1 MRTRTTILIGALLL
15 ASSALAGAQ
24 DAGETPSAAT
34 TAQAAAQTLPAAP
47 TQTAPPVTKASPD
60 IPIASAPKIGTID
73 FGFRGTNVN
82 GDSSR
87 YNRFRDWRDGG
98 YLSGF
103 RFEKVTEGTVL
114 HAEANNVGYRDQR
127 YFAEYEAIGKIKVN
141 GEWNEIPLFISD
153 DTRTL
158 YTVSKSGTFTV
169 DDSIQRG
176 IESGATT
183 LANVIGQASP
193 FDARTQRNTGLF
205 NLTYAASR
213 DVDVK
218 LAVRNSLRDGYNLQ
232 SLNFGFSNTIESEV
246 PLNDRTTDVK
256 AAIEFANAKGLL
268 SVGYNG
274 SWYNNEINAYRF
286 DNPIRYTDIVGGPS
300 LGQMSTWP
308 SNSMQTVNVNGRYGL
323 PGRTKASAAISVGN
337 SSQNQAL
344 LAATVNTALVAPTLE
359 RTSAEAEAKTLSMVY
374 TVNSRPAE
382 YLWLNAKYRYY
393 DYDTRTPAF
402 FISSM
407 VVADNTLGA
416 AKESEPL
423 DIKRQ
428 TLDLDAS
435 YTPFQFAS
443 LNFGYSREDAD
454 RTFRIYEKT
463 AENIIRASIDSTG
476 NQYFT
481 VRAVIEKSSRTGSG
495 DDFEM
500 LAEIGEQTAMRHFDI
515 ANRDRTRSS
524 LILQVTPVAVLGFNA
539 SVATGHD
546 DYSESYF
553 GLRDNKNHSYSLGF
567 NLVPKDSIN
576 FGVEYVYE
584 KYAAVQWSRTSNPLP
599 SPSFDDPSRD
609 WGIDSS
615 DKVNTVTANLDL
627 IKTFPKTDIRF
638 GFDLSD
644 GKSTYVYNLGPN
656 STVLTG
662 INYGPGNV
670 FNPIPIVQL
679 APNRTKLTTGRADLQ
694 YFVRANVALGAGYWY
709 EEYRSEDFSLNG
721 TTINQLNLPSAI
733 LSGYY
738 YRPYT
743 GQTVWLRM
751 SYLW

>member
-1 MRTRTTILIGALLL
+1 MRTRTTILIGALL
-15 ASSALAGAQ
+15 ASSAALAAAQ
-24 DAGETPSAAT
+24 DKAAT
-34 TAQAAAQTLPAAP
+34 SPNASAQAAVAAP
-47 TQTAPPVTKASPD
+47 AQGASTARSTPD
-60 IPIASAPKIGTID
+60 TPAPSGPKLGTID
-73 FGFRGTNVN
+73 FGFRGASVD
-82 GDSSR
+82 GDASR
-87 YNRFRDWRDGG
+87 YYRFKDWRDGG
-98 YLSGF
+98 YLSGL
-103 RFEKVTEGTVL
+103 RFEKVSETTL
-114 HAEANNVGYRDQR
+114 WHAEANNVGYRDQR
-127 YFAEYEAIGKIKVN
+127 YFGEFQSIGKLKVN

-153 DTRTL
+153 DTKTL
-158 YTVSKSGTFTV
+158 YTVSKTGVFTIN
-169 DDSIQRG
+169 DDIQRG

-183 LANVIGQASP
+183 LANVIGQASL
-193 FDARTQRNTGLF
+193 FNARTQRDTALF
-205 NLTYAASR
+205 NVTYSATR
-213 DVDVK
+213 DIDLK
-218 LAVRNSLRDGYNLQ
+218 FNVRNSLRDGYNLQ
-232 SLNFGFSNTIESEV
+232 SLNFGFSNTIESQV

-274 SWYNNEINAYRF
+274 SWYNNQITAYRF
-286 DNPIRYTDIVGGPS
+286 DNPLRYTDIVGGPS

-308 SNSMQTVNVNGRYGL
+308 SNDMQTVNVNGRYVL
-323 PGRTKASAAISVGN
+323 PGRTKASAAISVGK

-344 LAATVNTALVAPTLE
+344 LPATVNTALVAPTLE
-359 RTSAEAEAKTLSMVY
+359 RSTAEAEARTLSMVY
-374 TVNSRPAE
+374 TVNSRPND

-393 DYDTRTPAF
+393 DYDTRTPPF
-402 FISSM
+402 SISSM

-428 TLDLDAS
+428 TVDLDAS
-435 YTPFQFAS
+435 YTPFQYAS
-443 LNFGYSREDAD
+443 LNFGYSHDDSD

-463 AENIIRASIDSTG
+463 AENVLRASIDSTG

-481 VRAVIEKSSRTGSG
+481 VRAVIEKSTRKGSG
-495 DDFEM
+495 DDFEL
-500 LAEIGEQTAMRHFDI
+500 LAEIGEQTGMRHFDI
-515 ANRDRTRSS
+515 ADRDRTRSS
-524 LILQVTPVAVLGFNA
+524 VILTVTPVAALGFNA

-553 GLRDNKNHSYSLGF
+553 GLRDNKNNSYSLGF
-567 NLVPKDSIN
+567 DLVPRDTVT
-576 FGVEYVYE
+576 FGVEYVHE
-584 KYAAVQWSRTSNPLP
+584 KYTALQWSRTSNPLP

-609 WGIDSS
+609 WGIDSG
-615 DKVNTVTANLDL
+615 DKVDTVTANLDL
-627 IKTFPKTDIRF
+627 IKTLPKTDIRI

-656 STVLTG
+656 STILTG

-670 FNPIPIVQL
+670 FAPIPVVQL
-679 APNRTKLTTGRADLQ
+679 SPNRTKLTTGRADVQ

-709 EEYRSEDFSLNG
+709 EQYRSQDFSLNG

>member
-1 MRTRTTILIGALLL
+1 MRTRTMILIGALLL
-15 ASSALAGAQ
+15 ASAALAAAQ
-24 DAGETPSAAT
+24 DPGATPSAANP
-34 TAQAAAQTLPAAP
+34 QTVAAP
-47 TQTAPPVTKASPD
+47 TQSTPTARPSPD
-60 IPIASAPKIGTID
+60 IPASATPKLGTID
-73 FGFRGTNVN
+73 FGFRGTDVN

-87 YNRFRDWRDGG
+87 YYRFKDWRDGG
-98 YLSGF
+98 YLSGL
-103 RFEKVTEGTVL
+103 RFERVTADTL
-114 HAEANNVGYRDQR
+114 WHAEASNVGYRDQR
-127 YFAEYEAIGKIKVN
+127 YFAEFQSIGKLKVD

-153 DTRTL
+153 DTKTL
-158 YTVSKSGTFTV
+158 YTVSKSGVFTI
-169 DDSIQRG
+169 DDSIQKG

-183 LANVIGQASP
+183 LNNVIGQASL
-193 FDARTQRNTGLF
+193 FNARTQRDTALF
-205 NLTYAASR
+205 NLTYSASR
-213 DVDVK
+213 DIDVK
-218 LAVRNSLRDGYNLQ
+218 FAVRNSLRDGYNLQ

-274 SWYNNEINAYRF
+274 SWYNNQINAYRF
-286 DNPIRYTDIVGGPS
+286 DNPLRYTDIVGGPS

-308 SNSMQTVNVNGRYGL
+308 SNDMQTVNLNGRYGL

-337 SSQNQAL
+337 STQNQAL
-344 LAATVNTALVAPTLE
+344 LPATVNTALVAPVLE
-359 RTSAEAEAKTLSMVY
+359 RSSAEAEARTLSMVY
-374 TVNSRPAE
+374 TLNSRPSE

-393 DYDTRTPAF
+393 DYDTRTPSF

-435 YTPFQFAS
+435 YTPFQYAS
-443 LNFGYSREDAD
+443 LNFGYTRDDAD

-463 AENIIRASIDSTG
+463 TEDIFRASIDSTG

-481 VRAVIEKSSRTGSG
+481 VRAVIEKSTRKGSG
-495 DDFEM
+495 EDFEM
-500 LAEIGEQTAMRHFDI
+500 LAEIGEQTALRHFDI

-524 LILQVTPVAVLGFNA
+524 LILTVTPIAALGFNA
-539 SVATGHD
+539 SLATGHD
-546 DYSESYF
+546 DYGESYF
-553 GLRDNKNHSYSLGF
+553 GLRDNKNDSYSLGVD
-567 NLVPKDSIN
+567 LVPRDTVI
-576 FGVEYVYE
+576 FGVEYVHE
-584 KYAAVQWSRTSNPLP
+584 KYTAVQWSRTSNPLP
-599 SPSFDDPSRD
+599 SPSFNDPSRD
-609 WGIDSS
+609 WGIDSN
-615 DKVNTVTANLDL
+615 DKVDTVTANLDF
-627 IKTFPKTDIRF
+627 IKTIPKTDIRF

-644 GKSTYVYNLGPN
+644 GHSTYVYNLGPN
-656 STVLTG
+656 STIPTG
-662 INYGPGNV
+662 VNYGPGNV
-670 FNPIPIVQL
+670 INPIPVVQL
-679 APNRTKLTTGRADLQ
+679 APNTTKLTTGRADVQ

-709 EEYRSEDFSLNG
+709 EEYRSQDFSLNG

-743 GQTVWLRM
+743 AQTLWLRM

>member
-1 MRTRTTILIGALLL
+1 MRTRMVILIGALLL
-15 ASSALAGAQ
+15 TSAALASAQ
-24 DAGETPSAAT
+24 DNGTTPSPANAQAT
-34 TAQAAAQTLPAAP
+34 TPAP
-47 TQTAPPVTKASPD
+47 TQGAPTARPSPD
-60 IPIASAPKIGTID
+60 IPGTSTPRLGTID
-73 FGFRGTNVN
+73 FGFRNSSVD
-82 GDSSR
+82 GDASR
-87 YNRFRDWRDGG
+87 YYRFKDWREGA
-98 YLSGF
+98 YLSGL
-103 RFEKVTEGTVL
+103 RFENVTENTL
-114 HAEANNVGYRDQR
+114 WHAEANNVGYRDQR
-127 YFAEYEAIGKIKVN
+127 YFAEFQSIGKLKLD

-153 DTRTL
+153 DTKTL
-158 YTVSKSGTFTV
+158 YTVSKTGQFTI
-169 DDSIQRG
+169 DDNIQRG

-183 LANVIGQASP
+183 IAGVINQALP
-193 FDARTQRNTGLF
+193 FNARTQRDNALF
-205 NLTYAASR
+205 NLTYSATR
-213 DVDVK
+213 DIDVK
-218 LAVRNSLRDGYNLQ
+218 VAVRNSMRDGYNLQ

-268 SVGYNG
+268 SVGYDG
-274 SWYNNEINAYRF
+274 SWYNNQINAYRF
-286 DNPIRYTDIVGGPS
+286 DNPLRYTDISGGPS
-300 LGQMSTWP
+300 IGQMSTWP
-308 SNSMQTVNVNGRYGL
+308 SNTMQMVNLNGRYGL
-323 PGRTKASAAISVGN
+323 PGRTRASAAISVGN

-344 LAATVNTALVAPTLE
+344 LPATVNTALVAPVLE
-359 RTSAEAEAKTLSMVY
+359 RSTAEAEARTLSMVY
-374 TVNSRPAE
+374 TLNSRPTE

-393 DYDTRTPAF
+393 DYDTRTPSF

-443 LNFGYSREDAD
+443 LNFGYTHEEGD

-463 AENIIRASIDSTG
+463 AENTIRASIDSTA

-481 VRAVIEKSSRTGSG
+481 VRAVVEKSSRTGSG
-495 DDFEM
+495 DDFEL
-500 LAEIGEQTAMRHFDI
+500 LAEIGEQTSLRHFDI

-524 LILQVTPVAVLGFNA
+524 VIVTVMPVAALGFNA
-539 SVATGHD
+539 SLATGHD

-553 GLRDNKNHSYSLGF
+553 GLRDNKNNSYSLGVD
-567 NLVPKDSIN
+567 LVPRDTVTL
-576 FGVEYVYE
+576 GVEYVHE
-584 KYAAVQWSRTSNPLP
+584 KYTAVQWSRTANPRP

-609 WGIDSS
+609 WGIDSN
-615 DKVNTVTANLDL
+615 DKVDTVTANLDFV
-627 IKTFPKTDIRF
+627 KTIPKTDIRF

-656 STVLTG
+656 STILTG
-662 INYGPGNV
+662 VNYGPGNV
-670 FNPIPIVQL
+670 FNPIPVVQL
-679 APNRTKLTTGRADLQ
+679 APNKTRLTTGRADVR
-694 YFVRANVALGAGYWY
+694 YFVRPNVALGVGYWY

>member
-1 MRTRTTILIGALLL
+1 MRTRTMILIGALLL
-15 ASSALAGAQ
+15 AFAAL
-24 DAGETPSAAT
+24 
-34 TAQAAAQTLPAAP
+34 AAAQEAGVTPPAASAQTVAASTQGAP
-47 TQTAPPVTKASPD
+47 TARPSPD
-60 IPIASAPKIGTID
+60 IPATPGPKLGTID
-73 FGFRGTNVN
+73 FGFRGTNVD

-87 YNRFRDWRDGG
+87 YYRFKDWRDGG
-98 YLSGF
+98 YLSGL
-103 RFEKVTEGTVL
+103 RFERVTADTL
-114 HAEANNVGYRDQR
+114 WHAEANNVGYRDQR
-127 YFAEYEAIGKIKVN
+127 YFAEFQAIGKLKVD

-153 DTRTL
+153 DTKTL
-158 YTVSKSGTFTV
+158 YTVSKTGQFTI
-169 DDSIQRG
+169 DDNIQKG
-176 IESGATT
+176 IESGATNI
-183 LANVIGQASP
+183 AGVINQALP
-193 FDARTQRNTGLF
+193 FNARTQRDNALF
-205 NLTYAASR
+205 NLTYSATR
-213 DVDVK
+213 DIDVK
-218 LAVRNSLRDGYNLQ
+218 FAVRNSMRDGYNLQ

-274 SWYNNEINAYRF
+274 SWYNNQINAYRF
-286 DNPIRYTDIVGGPS
+286 DNPLRYTDISGGPS
-300 LGQMSTWP
+300 VGQMSTWP
-308 SNSMQTVNVNGRYGL
+308 SNDMQTVNLNGRYGL

-337 SSQNQAL
+337 STQNQAL
-344 LAATVNTALVAPTLE
+344 LPATVNTALVAPVLE
-359 RTSAEAEAKTLSMVY
+359 RSTAEAEARTLAMVY
-374 TVNSRPAE
+374 TLNSRPTE
-382 YLWLNAKYRYY
+382 YLWLNARYRYY
-393 DYDTRTPAF
+393 DYDTRTPSF

-435 YTPFQFAS
+435 YTPIQYAS
-443 LNFGYSREDAD
+443 LNFGYTRQDDD

-463 AENIIRASIDSTG
+463 AEDIFRASIDSTG

-481 VRAVIEKSSRTGSG
+481 VRAVIEKSKRTGSG

-515 ANRDRTRSS
+515 ANRDRTKSS
-524 LILQVTPVAVLGFNA
+524 VILTVTPVAALGFNA
-539 SVATGHD
+539 TVATGHD

-553 GLRDNKNHSYSLGF
+553 GLRDNKNNSYSLGF
-567 NLVPKDSIN
+567 DLLPRDTVT
-576 FGVEYVYE
+576 FGVNYVHE
-584 KYAAVQWSRTSNPLP
+584 KYTAIQWSRTSNPLP
-599 SPSFDDPSRD
+599 SPSFNDPSRD

-615 DKVNTVTANLDL
+615 DKVDTVTANLDF
-627 IKTFPKTDIRF
+627 IKTIPKTDVRF

-656 STVLTG
+656 STILTG

-670 FNPIPIVQL
+670 FNPIPVVQL
-679 APNRTKLTTGRADLQ
+679 APNKTRLTTGRVDAQ

-709 EEYRSEDFSLNG
+709 EQYRAEDFSLNG

>member
-1 MRTRTTILIGALLL
+1 MRTRTMILTGALL
-15 ASSALAGAQ
+15 ASSAAV
-24 DAGETPSAAT
+24 
-34 TAQAAAQTLPAAP
+34 AAAQQTAVTLPAASE
-47 TQTAPPVTKASPD
+47 QTVAAAPPQGAPAARPAPD
-60 IPIASAPKIGTID
+60 VPLTPGPKLGTID
-73 FGFRGTNVN
+73 FGFRGSSVD

-87 YNRFRDWRDGG
+87 YYRFKDWRDGG
-98 YLSGF
+98 YLSGL
-103 RFEKVTEGTVL
+103 RFEKVTDTTL
-114 HAEANNVGYRDQR
+114 WHAEAHNVGYRDQR
-127 YFAEYEAIGKIKVN
+127 CFGEFQSIGKIKVN

-158 YTVSKSGTFTV
+158 YTVSKTGTFNI
-169 DDSIQRG
+169 DDNIQKG

-193 FDARTQRNTGLF
+193 FNARTQRDTALF
-205 NLTYAASR
+205 NLTYSATR
-213 DVDVK
+213 DVDLK
-218 LAVRNSLRDGYNLQ
+218 FAVRNSMRDGYNLQ

-256 AAIEFANAKGLL
+256 AGIEFANAKGLL

-274 SWYNNEINAYRF
+274 SWYNNQLTAYRF
-286 DNPIRYTDIVGGPS
+286 DNPLRYTDIVGGPS
-300 LGQMSTWP
+300 VGQMSTPP
-308 SNSMQTVNVNGRYGL
+308 STDMQTLNLNGRYGL

-344 LAATVNTALVAPTLE
+344 LPATVNTALVSPTLE
-359 RTSAEAEAKTLSMVY
+359 RSTAEAEARTLSMVY
-374 TVNSRPAE
+374 TVNSRPSE
-382 YLWLNAKYRYY
+382 DLWLNAKYRYY
-393 DYDTRTPAF
+393 DYDTRTPSF

-416 AKESEPL
+416 AKETEPL
-423 DIKRQ
+423 DVKRQ
-428 TLDLDAS
+428 TLDLEAS
-435 YTPFQFAS
+435 YTPFQYAS

-463 AENIIRASIDSTG
+463 AENVLRASIDSTG

-481 VRAVIEKSSRTGSG
+481 VRAVVEKSTRTGSG

-500 LAEIGEQTAMRHFDI
+500 LAEIGEQTGMRHFDI

-524 LILQVTPVAVLGFNA
+524 VIVTVTPMTAFGFNG
-539 SVATGHD
+539 SVSTGHD

-553 GLRDNKNHSYSLGF
+553 GLRDNKNNSYSLGF
-567 NLVPKDSIN
+567 DFVPRDTVN
-576 FGVEYVYE
+576 FGIEYVHE
-584 KYAAVQWSRTSNPLP
+584 KYTAVQWSRTSNPLP

-609 WGIDSS
+609 WGVDSD
-615 DKVNTVTANLDL
+615 DKVDTVTANLDF
-627 IKTFPKTDIRF
+627 IKTLPKTDIRF
-638 GFDLSD
+638 GYDWSD
-644 GKSTYVYNLGPN
+644 GQSTYVYNLGPN

-670 FNPIPIVQL
+670 FNPIPIAQV
-679 APNRTKLTTGRADLQ
+679 APNKTTLTTGRADVQ
-694 YFVRANVALGAGYWY
+694 YLVRANVALGLGYWY
-709 EEYRSEDFSLNG
+709 EQYRAQDYSLNG

>member
-1 MRTRTTILIGALLL
+1 MRTRMVILIGALLL
-15 ASSALAGAQ
+15 TSAALASAQ
-24 DAGETPSAAT
+24 DNGTTPSPANAQAT
-34 TAQAAAQTLPAAP
+34 TAAP
-47 TQTAPPVTKASPD
+47 TQGAPTARPSPD
-60 IPIASAPKIGTID
+60 IPVTSTPRLGTID
-73 FGFRGTNVN
+73 FGFRNSSVD
-82 GDSSR
+82 GDASR
-87 YNRFRDWRDGG
+87 YYRFKDWREGA
-98 YLSGF
+98 YLSGL
-103 RFEKVTEGTVL
+103 RFENVTENTL
-114 HAEANNVGYRDQR
+114 WHAEANNVGYRDQR
-127 YFAEYEAIGKIKVN
+127 YFAEFQSIGKLKLD

-153 DTRTL
+153 DTKTL
-158 YTVSKSGTFTV
+158 YTVSKTGQFTI
-169 DDSIQRG
+169 DDNIQRG

-183 LANVIGQASP
+183 IAGVINQALP
-193 FDARTQRNTGLF
+193 FNARTQRDNALF
-205 NLTYAASR
+205 NLTYSATR
-213 DVDVK
+213 DIDVK
-218 LAVRNSLRDGYNLQ
+218 VAVRNSMRDGYNLQ

-268 SVGYNG
+268 SVGYDG
-274 SWYNNEINAYRF
+274 SWYNNQINAYRF
-286 DNPIRYTDIVGGPS
+286 DNPLRYTDISGGPS
-300 LGQMSTWP
+300 IGQMSTWP
-308 SNSMQTVNVNGRYGL
+308 SNTMQMVNLNGRYGL
-323 PGRTKASAAISVGN
+323 PGRTRASAAISVGN

-344 LAATVNTALVAPTLE
+344 LPATVNTALVAPVLE
-359 RTSAEAEAKTLSMVY
+359 RSTAEAEARTLSMVY
-374 TVNSRPAE
+374 TLNSRPTE

-393 DYDTRTPAF
+393 DYDTRTPSF

-443 LNFGYSREDAD
+443 LNFGYTHEEGD

-463 AENIIRASIDSTG
+463 AENTIRASIDSTA

-481 VRAVIEKSSRTGSG
+481 VRAVVEKSSRTGSG
-495 DDFEM
+495 DDFEL
-500 LAEIGEQTAMRHFDI
+500 LAEIGEQSALRHFDI

-524 LILQVTPVAVLGFNA
+524 VIVTVMPVAALGFNA
-539 SVATGHD
+539 SLATGHD

-553 GLRDNKNHSYSLGF
+553 GLRDNKNNSYSLGVD
-567 NLVPKDSIN
+567 LVPRDTVTL
-576 FGVEYVYE
+576 GVEYVHE
-584 KYAAVQWSRTSNPLP
+584 KYTAVQWSRTANPRP

-609 WGIDSS
+609 WGIDSN
-615 DKVNTVTANLDL
+615 DKVDTVTANLDFV
-627 IKTFPKTDIRF
+627 KTIPKTDIRF

-656 STVLTG
+656 STILTG
-662 INYGPGNV
+662 VNYGPGNV
-670 FNPIPIVQL
+670 FNPIPVVQL
-679 APNRTKLTTGRADLQ
+679 APNKTRLTTGRADVR
-694 YFVRANVALGAGYWY
+694 YFVRPNVALGVGYWY

>member
-1 MRTRTTILIGALLL
+1 MILIGALLL
-15 ASSALAGAQ
+15 ASGSL
-24 DAGETPSAAT
+24 
-34 TAQAAAQTLPAAP
+34 AAAQDTGTAPPSASAQTAVTAP
-47 TQTAPPVTKASPD
+47 TQGAPTARPSPD
-60 IPIASAPKIGTID
+60 IPANAGPKLGTID

-82 GDSSR
+82 GDASR
-87 YNRFRDWRDGG
+87 YYRFKDWRDGG

-103 RFEKVTEGTVL
+103 RFEKVTADTL
-114 HAEANNVGYRDQR
+114 WHTEASHVGYRDQR
-127 YFAEYEAIGKIKVN
+127 YFAEFQSIGKLKVN

-153 DTRTL
+153 DTKTL
-158 YTVSKSGTFTV
+158 YTASKSGVFTI
-169 DDSIQRG
+169 DDSIQKG

-183 LANVIGQASP
+183 LNNVIGQASL
-193 FDARTQRNTGLF
+193 FNARTQRDTALF
-205 NLTYAASR
+205 NLTYSASR
-213 DVDVK
+213 DIDVK
-218 LAVRNSLRDGYNLQ
+218 FAMRNSLRDGYNLQ

-246 PLNDRTTDVK
+246 PLNDRTTDVN

-274 SWYNNEINAYRF
+274 SWYNNQINAYRF
-286 DNPIRYTDIVGGPS
+286 DNPLRYTDIVGGPS
-300 LGQMSTWP
+300 VGQMSTWP
-308 SNSMQTVNVNGRYGL
+308 SNTMQTVNLNGRYGL
-323 PGRTKASAAISVGN
+323 PGRTRAAAAISVGN
-337 SSQNQAL
+337 STQNQAL
-344 LAATVNTALVAPTLE
+344 LPATVNTALVAPVLE
-359 RTSAEAEAKTLSMVY
+359 RSTAEAEARTLSMVY
-374 TVNSRPAE
+374 TLNSRPSD

-393 DYDTRTPAF
+393 DYDTRTPSF

-423 DIKRQ
+423 DVKRQ
-428 TLDLDAS
+428 TVDLDAS
-435 YTPFQFAS
+435 YTPFQYAS
-443 LNFGYSREDAD
+443 LNFGYTREDAD

-463 AENIIRASIDSTG
+463 TENIVRASIDSTG

-481 VRAVIEKSSRTGSG
+481 VRAVVEKSSRNGSG

-500 LAEIGEQTAMRHFDI
+500 LAEIGEQTALRHFDI

-524 LILQVTPVAVLGFNA
+524 LILTVTPVSALGFNA
-539 SVATGHD
+539 SLSTGHD

-553 GLRDNKNHSYSLGF
+553 GLRDNKNNSYSLGVD
-567 NLVPKDSIN
+567 LVPRDTVT
-576 FGVEYVYE
+576 FGVQYVHE
-584 KYAAVQWSRTSNPLP
+584 KYTAVQWSRTSNPLP

-609 WGIDSS
+609 WGIDSN
-615 DKVNTVTANLDL
+615 DKVDTVTANCDF
-627 IKTFPKTDIRF
+627 IKTIPKTDIRF

-656 STVLTG
+656 STIRTG
-662 INYGPGNV
+662 VNYGPGNV
-670 FNPIPIVQL
+670 FNPIAVVQL
-679 APNRTKLTTGRADLQ
+679 APNTTRLTTGRADIQ

-709 EEYRSEDFSLNG
+709 EAYRSQDFSLNG

-743 GQTVWLRM
+743 GQTLWLRM

>member
-1 MRTRTTILIGALLL
+1 M
-15 ASSALAGAQ
+15 
-24 DAGETPSAAT
+24 D
-34 TAQAAAQTLPAAP
+34 
-47 TQTAPPVTKASPD
+47 
-60 IPIASAPKIGTID
+60 
-73 FGFRGTNVN
+73 

-87 YNRFRDWRDGG
+87 YYRFKDWRDGG
-98 YLSGF
+98 YLSGL
-103 RFEKVTEGTVL
+103 RFEKVTDTTL
-114 HAEANNVGYRDQR
+114 WHAEAHNVGYRDQR
-127 YFAEYEAIGKIKVN
+127 YFGEFQSIGKITVN

-158 YTVSKSGTFTV
+158 YTVSKTGTFSI
-169 DDSIQRG
+169 DDNIQKG

-193 FDARTQRNTGLF
+193 FNARTQRDTALF
-205 NLTYAASR
+205 NLTYSATR

-218 LAVRNSLRDGYNLQ
+218 FAVRNSMRDGYNLQ

-256 AAIEFANAKGLL
+256 AGIEFANAKGLL

-274 SWYNNEINAYRF
+274 SWYNNQLTAYRF
-286 DNPIRYTDIVGGPS
+286 DNPLRYTDIVGGPS
-300 LGQMSTWP
+300 VGQMSTPP
-308 SNSMQTVNVNGRYGL
+308 STDMQTLNLNGRYGL
-323 PGRTKASAAISVGN
+323 PGRTRPQRRYRSATHPEPG
-337 SSQNQAL
+337 
-344 LAATVNTALVAPTLE
+344 AAAGDGQHGLWSRRRSNDRA
-359 RTSAEAEAKTLSMVY
+359 AEAEAKTLSMVY
-374 TVNSRPAE
+374 TVNSRPSE

-393 DYDTRTPAF
+393 DYDTRTPSF

-416 AKESEPL
+416 AKETEPL

-435 YTPFQFAS
+435 YTPFQYAS

-463 AENIIRASIDSTG
+463 AENILRASIDSTG

-481 VRAVIEKSSRTGSG
+481 VRAVVEKSTRTGSG

-524 LILQVTPVAVLGFNA
+524 VILTVTPMAAFGFNG
-539 SVATGHD
+539 SVSTGHD

-553 GLRDNKNHSYSLGF
+553 GLRDNKNNSYSLGF
-567 NLVPKDSIN
+567 DVVPRDTVN
-576 FGVEYVYE
+576 FGVEYVHE
-584 KYAAVQWSRTSNPLP
+584 KYTAVQWSRTANPLP

-609 WGIDSS
+609 WGVDSD
-615 DKVNTVTANLDL
+615 DKVDTVTANLDF
-627 IKTFPKTDIRF
+627 IKTLPKTDIRF
-638 GFDLSD
+638 GYDWSD
-644 GKSTYVYNLGPN
+644 GQSTYVYNLGPN

-670 FNPIPIVQL
+670 FSPIPIAQV
-679 APNRTKLTTGRADLQ
+679 APNKTTLTTGRADVQ

-709 EEYRSEDFSLNG
+709 EQYRAQDYSLNG

>member
-1 MRTRTTILIGALLL
+1 MRNRTTILIGALLL
-15 ASSALAGAQ
+15 ASAALAGAQ
-24 DAGETPSAAT
+24 DAAQTPADA
-34 TAQAAAQTLPAAP
+34 TAQATAQTTPA
-47 TQTAPPVTKASPD
+47 QTAPPATKASPD
-60 IPIASAPKIGTID
+60 IPVSSAPKFGSVD

-87 YNRFRDWRDGG
+87 FYRFKDWRDGG
-98 YLSGF
+98 YLSRF
-103 RFEKVTEGTVL
+103 RYEKVTENTVL
-114 HAEANNVGYRDQR
+114 HGEANNVGYRDQR
-127 YFAEYEAIGKIKVN
+127 YFAEYQAIGKIKVN

-153 DTRTL
+153 DTKTL

-169 DDSIQRG
+169 DDNIQRG

-183 LANVIGQASP
+183 LANVIGQAAP
-193 FDARTQRNTGLF
+193 FEARTQRNTARF
-205 NLTYAASR
+205 NFNYAATR
-213 DVDVK
+213 DLDVK
-218 LAVRNSLRDGYNLQ
+218 FAVRNSLRDGYNLQ

-308 SNSMQTVNVNGRYGL
+308 SNNMQTVNLNGRYGL
-323 PGRTKASAAISVGN
+323 PGRTKASAAISLGN

-344 LAATVNTALVAPTLE
+344 LPATVNTALVAPVLE
-359 RTSAEAEAKTLSMVY
+359 RSSAEAEARTLSMVY
-374 TVNSRPAE
+374 TVNSRPTD

-463 AENIIRASIDSTG
+463 ADNIIRASIDSTG

-495 DDFEM
+495 DEFEM

-524 LILQVTPVAVLGFNA
+524 LILQVTPVSALGFNA
-539 SVATGHD
+539 TVATGHD

-567 NLVPKDSIN
+567 NLVPKETID

-584 KYAAVQWSRTSNPLP
+584 KYEAVQWSRTSNPLP
-599 SPSFDDPSRD
+599 SPSFNDPSRD
-609 WGIDSS
+609 WGIDSA

-627 IKTFPKTDIRF
+627 IKTIPKTDIRF
-638 GFDLSD
+638 GFDVSD
-644 GKSTYVYNLGPN
+644 GTSTYVYDLGPN
-656 STVLTG
+656 STILTG

-670 FNPIPIVQL
+670 FNPIPVVQL
-679 APNRTKLTTGRADLQ
+679 APNRTKITTGRADLQ
-694 YFVRANVALGAGYWY
+694 YFVRANVALGVGYWY

-743 GQTVWLRM
+743 GQTMWLRM

>member
-1 MRTRTTILIGALLL
+1 MRTRTTILTGALLL
-15 ASSALAGAQ
+15 ASAALAGAQ
-24 DAGETPSAAT
+24 DD
-34 TAQAAAQTLPAAP
+34 AQTPTTDAKLTTTQTVPPAP
-47 TQTAPPVTKASPD
+47 TQVARPATTASPD
-60 IPIASAPKIGTID
+60 IPATATPKLGTVD

-82 GDSSR
+82 GDASR
-87 YNRFRDWRDGG
+87 YYRFRDWRDGG

-103 RFEKVTEGTVL
+103 RFEKVTDASL
-114 HAEANNVGYRDQR
+114 WHAEATNVGYRDQR
-127 YFAEYEAIGKIKVN
+127 YFAEFQAIGKLKVN

-169 DDSIQRG
+169 DDNIQRG

-183 LANVIGQASP
+183 LANVIGQATP

-218 LAVRNSLRDGYNLQ
+218 FAVRNSLRDGYNLQ

-274 SWYNNEINAYRF
+274 SWYNNQITAYRF

-308 SNSMQTVNVNGRYGL
+308 SNNMQTVNLNGRYGL

-344 LAATVNTALVAPTLE
+344 LPATVNTALVAPVLE
-359 RTSAEAEAKTLSMVY
+359 RSSAEAEARTLSMVY
-374 TVNSRPAE
+374 TVNSRPTE

-428 TLDLDAS
+428 TLDLEAS

-443 LNFGYSREDAD
+443 LNVGYSREDAD

-463 AENIIRASIDSTG
+463 AENIVRASIDSTG

-524 LILQVTPVAVLGFNA
+524 LILQVTPVAALGFNA

-553 GLRDNKNHSYSLGF
+553 GLRDNKNNSYSLGF

-576 FGVEYVYE
+576 FGVEYVHE

-615 DKVNTVTANLDL
+615 DKVDTVTANLDF
-627 IKTFPKTDIRF
+627 IKIIPKTDIRF

-644 GKSTYVYNLGPN
+644 GKSTYVYDLGPN

-679 APNRTKLTTGRADLQ
+679 APNRTKITTGRADLQ

-709 EEYRSEDFSLNG
+709 EAYRSEDFSLNG

-743 GQTVWLRM
+743 GQTLWLRM

>member
-15 ASSALAGAQ
+15 ASAAFAVAQEPGGA
-24 DAGETPSAAT
+24 PPAANV
-34 TAQAAAQTLPAAP
+34 QAAAPPTQSAPAARP
-47 TQTAPPVTKASPD
+47 SPD
-60 IPIASAPKIGTID
+60 IPASAAPKLGTID
-73 FGFRGTNVN
+73 FGFRGSNVN

-87 YNRFRDWRDGG
+87 YYRFKDWRDGG
-98 YLSGF
+98 YLSRF
-103 RFEKVTEGTVL
+103 RFEKVTADTL
-114 HAEANNVGYRDQR
+114 WHAEAHNVGYRDQR
-127 YFAEYEAIGKIKVN
+127 YFAEFQAIGKLKVD

-153 DTRTL
+153 DTKTL
-158 YTVSKSGTFTV
+158 YTVSKSGVFSI
-169 DDSIQRG
+169 DDNIQKG

-183 LANVIGQASP
+183 LNNVIGQASL
-193 FDARTQRNTGLF
+193 FNARTQRDTALL
-205 NLTYAASR
+205 NLTYTASR

-218 LAVRNSLRDGYNLQ
+218 FAVRNSLRDGYNLQ

-274 SWYNNEINAYRF
+274 SWYDNQITAYRF
-286 DNPIRYTDIVGGPS
+286 DNPLRYTDIVGTPS
-300 LGQMSTWP
+300 VGQMSTWP
-308 SNSMQTVNVNGRYGL
+308 SNTMQSVNLNGRYGL

-337 SSQNQAL
+337 STQNQAL
-344 LAATVNTALVAPTLE
+344 LPATVNTALAAPVLE
-359 RTSAEAEAKTLSMVY
+359 RSTAEAEARTLSMVY
-374 TVNSRPAE
+374 TLNSRPTE

-443 LNFGYSREDAD
+443 LNFGYTHEEGD

-463 AENIIRASIDSTG
+463 GENIYRASIDSTG

-481 VRAVIEKSSRTGSG
+481 VRAVVEKSSRTGSG
-495 DDFEM
+495 DDFEL
-500 LAEIGEQTAMRHFDI
+500 LAEIGEQTALRHFDI
-515 ANRDRTRSS
+515 ANRDRVRSS
-524 LILQVTPVAVLGFNA
+524 VILTVTPVSSVGFNA

-553 GLRDNKNHSYSLGF
+553 GLRDNKNNSYSLGVDLLPRDTVAF
-567 NLVPKDSIN
+567 GIN
-576 FGVEYVYE
+576 YVHE
-584 KYAAVQWSRTSNPLP
+584 KYTAVQWSRTSNPLP
-599 SPSFDDPSRD
+599 SPSFNDPSRD
-609 WGIDSS
+609 WGIDSD
-615 DKVNTVTANLDL
+615 DKVNTVTANLDFT
-627 IKTFPKTDIRF
+627 KTIPKTDIRF

-656 STVLTG
+656 STILTG

-670 FNPIPIVQL
+670 FNPIPVVQL
-679 APNRTKLTTGRADLQ
+679 APNKTRLTTGRADVQ

-743 GQTVWLRM
+743 GQTLWLRM